1 MKKRLIVAAGLVL
14 LAITVSPQATHAQQV
29 FQGPAPQGGQ
39 PPRPPVQGT
48 PPRDVRPPLT
58 GSAVIRGR
66 VVAADTDRPLR
77 RARIQVSAPD
87 LGGENRTT
95 STNADGR
102 YEIKELPAGR
112 YTVTVSR
119 SGYLR
124 LSYGQRRPFEQGKP
138 FQVADK
144 QVVEHIDFAL
154 PRMSLITGR
163 VFDEAG
169 EAISGVQVFAMRSM
183 YFEGRRRLVPVAGG
197 PPATTDDAGQ
207 YRILGLA
214 PGSYFVRAG
223 VRETWTVSDGGT
235 DQVMGYAPTYFP
247 STTSIA
253 DAQRVTVSLGQ
264 EASNTDIG
272 LVPGRAVNVSG
283 TAVDSQGR
291 PLVGRNVGIVVEHR
305 AAGFLLFMSVGN
317 ATVGSDGT
325 FRIKDLPPGEYKLNM
340 RNTTEIAGTTVQEA
354 ATVPI
359 LVTGVDL
366 DNVTLKTSAGGSITG
381 RLITESGDAANIPR
395 EQLRV
400 IARLINS
407 DSIAGPGG
415 PDEGRVKD
423 DWTFSVTGLY
433 GSARLRA
440 NLPDGWMLKAVLQDG
455 RDVTDTAFDI
465 RGGDTLSNIQVL
477 ISNRINTV
485 TGQLTD
491 DKGAPTRDGTILVF
505 ASDPEKWSDDS
516 RFVRSARP
524 DQDGKYQIRGLP
536 PGEYLAVA
544 IDYVEEGMWNDP
556 EYLESIQRYGQK
568 LVLDEAGSQTVALK
582 LTSP

>member
-1 MKKRLIVAAGLVL
+1 MKKRLIVAVGLVL
-14 LAITVSPQATHAQQV
+14 LAITESPQARQGL
-29 FQGPAPQGGQ
+29 QGPLPP
-39 PPRPPVQGT
+39 PPRPPSQGT
-48 PPRDVRPPLT
+48 PPRDVRPAQT

-77 RARIQVSAPD
+77 RARIQVSASE

-112 YTVTVSR
+112 YTVTVNR

-138 FQVADK
+138 LQVADR
-144 QVVEHIDFAL
+144 QVVENIDFAL
-154 PRMSLITGR
+154 PRMGLITGR

-183 YFEGRRRLVPVAGG
+183 YFERRRRLVPVAGG

-214 PGSYFVRAG
+214 PGSYYVRAA
-223 VRETWTVSDGGT
+223 VRETWTVNEGST
-235 DQVMGYAPTYFP
+235 EQVMGYAPTYFP
-247 STTSIA
+247 STTSVT

-264 EASNTDIG
+264 EGSNTDIG
-272 LVPGRAVNVSG
+272 LVPGRAANVSG

-291 PLVGRNVGIVVEHR
+291 PLAGQNVGIVVEHR
-305 AAGFLLFMSVGN
+305 AAGFLLFMSAAN

-325 FRIKDLPPGEYKLNM
+325 FRIKDLPPGEYKLNI
-340 RNTTEIAGTTVQEA
+340 RNATEIAGTTVQEA
-354 ATVPI
+354 AAVPI

-381 RLITESGDAANIPR
+381 RVITESGEAPNIPR
-395 EQLRV
+395 ERLRV
-400 IARLINS
+400 IASLISS
-407 DSIAGPGG
+407 DHIAGPARPEDGQ
-415 PDEGRVKD
+415 VKD
-423 DWTFSVTGLY
+423 DWTFSVAGLY
-433 GSARLRA
+433 GPARLRA

-455 RDVTDTAFDI
+455 RDVTDTMFDI
-465 RGGDTLSNIQVL
+465 RGGETLSDIQVV
-477 ISNRINTV
+477 ISNRIATV
-485 TGQLTD
+485 TGQLVD

-516 RFVRSARP
+516 RFVRSVRP

-544 IDYVEEGMWNDP
+544 IDYMEEGMWNDP